1 MKKAILVLA
10 VFALIGFY
18 SVPSWAGPAEETGLQ
33 WVERAMQQNPELFPE
48 GMVPNANYLWYVDLM
63 SNAPNWASYL
73 IVTNWSLNTRI
84 QFYTTFIPTNGTP
97 SNIINKLIYIDPNK
111 VVYLNANN
119 LGFTS
124 WGSTN
129 WFGIVYA
136 PGAPSWVSTGVLLY
150 SSEFGLTWVPTDGPY
165 TY

>member
-18 SVPSWAGPAEETGLQ
+18 SVPSWAGPAEETGRQ

-63 SNAPNWASYL
+63 SNATNWASFL

-84 QFYTTFIPTNGTP
+84 EFDTIFAPTGGTP
-97 SNIINKLIYIDPNK
+97 SDVKSRINYIDPNQ
-111 VVYLNANN
+111 VRYLTDFD
-119 LGFTS
+119 LLPCT
-124 WGSTN
+124 
-129 WFGIVYA
+129 IVN
-136 PGAPSWVSTGVLLY
+136 SVSTGDFFKY
-150 SSEFGLTWVPTDGPY
+150 IHY
-165 TY
+165 